1 MAEKNILIFVKS
13 LPYNTLNYYES
24 LRTAAGLWEHQV
36 TILWTGKGVY
46 SILNTADQTLTH
58 KFLEDLPD
66 LDVEMYVDQD
76 TLSTYAIDEADI
88 ITEVSVADKET
99 VTKLINS
106 AEASLV
112 F

>member
-1 MAEKNILIFVKS
+1 MAEKNILMLVKS

-76 TLSTYAIDEADI
+76 SLSAYKIDETEI
-88 ITEVSVADKET
+88 IAKVNVADKET
-99 VTKLINS
+99 ISELFNS

>member
-1 MAEKNILIFVKS
+1 MDEKNILILVKS

>member
-1 MAEKNILIFVKS
+1 MAEKNILILVKS

-66 LDVEMYVDQD
+66 LDVEMYVDRD

-88 ITEVSVADKET
+88 ITEVTVAAKET
-99 VTKLINS
+99 VTKIINS